1 MTRKVMFDKLIRD
14 KMPPLIEE
22 VNYIHRVPEDELV
35 SYAVKKLV
43 EESEEVK
50 IAALQYILGN
60 YTRDRVIDE
69 LGDVLEVVDFL
80 MQKLNIRN
88 EEVLLAKED
97 KKKRLGGFDEGL
109 ILSFMEIWDGELE
122 EENVDDYIC
131 NTDC

>member
-14 KMPPLIEE
+14 KIPPLIEE
-22 VNYIHRVPEDELV
+22 VNYVHRVPEEKLV
-35 SYAVKKLV
+35 PYIVKKLL

-50 IAALQYILGN
+50 IAALHYILGN
-60 YTRDRVIDE
+60 YTRDKVIDE

-80 MQKLNIRN
+80 MQKLNICN
-88 EEVLLAKED
+88 DEVLLAKED

-109 ILSFMEIWDGELE
+109 ILSFIEIWDDEPE
-122 EENVDDYIC
+122 KENVDDYIC